1 MDRPSQLFDRIRR
14 QKARPGAAQHFPEA
28 RIPAPVAPVAPQA
41 PAPAPQA
48 SPAAADSPAQPAPT
62 PQEPAAARP
71 TTARPAG
78 SHTLYS
84 QVMRRHD
91 RVGTRHLDKN

>member
-28 RIPAPVAPVAPQA
+28 RIPAPVAPQV
-41 PAPAPQA
+41 PAPAHQV
-48 SPAAADSPAQPAPT
+48 SPAAADSAAQPTPT
-62 PQEPAAARP
+62 PREPATARP

-91 RVGTRHLDKN
+91 RMGTRHLDKN